1 MTAAPKELARRGLSD
16 GADRLG
22 RQLRDGGQQGQSE
35 DLGQTQLEEGISESA
50 RRLNRGGEQLL
61 RKAKRSI
68 GRSGKESAAQ
78 AEPKSTDTGPVSSP
92 ETDVSFWTERP
103 SDVAAS
109 SSRIKT
115 REVYH
120 SQQTA
125 DTASSGKHLQG
136 KKVFMQERTAEKAVR
151 GRQKESVQ
159 MPRLVDTAQ
168 VGIPGESPVKQGKGS
183 FPSDRISANTPTE
196 NTAPV
201 HGVSTGKRTV
211 GRSVG
216 QQVSREVRQ
225 AAKGKA
231 QAVEAAKA
239 AAQAQQAA
247 ARKAHAVHQLTSR
260 RAKSRQAA
268 NAASRGVTAVAQAV
282 GRTHRAMAAAARN
295 LLASLAAG
303 GSVCVLLVVVL
314 CLVGLLAASPFGILF
329 AKESGTGSVPV
340 SVAVA
345 QVNYDLNARLESLQS
360 ESYDEI
366 KIIGQPPE
374 WADILAV
381 FAVYVAG
388 GDNPVDVATMD
399 ADRIARLKAVFWD
412 MTALD
417 SAVTTIRHPD
427 SDPNDSVDDSYSEK
441 ILTITISAKTVEE
454 MAAAYGFNQEQL
466 DTLEELL
473 SQRELLTELA
483 GGTESMEVEAKELLR
498 SLPADLSPERRA
510 VVRNVCS
517 LIGKVGYFWGGK
529 SLVMGWDSRWGQLR
543 KVTAAGS
550 STTGTYRPYG
560 LDCSGMVDWVFY
572 NASGGDYI
580 IGHGGGA
587 SAQHS
592 YCTPI
597 SWDEAIPGDL
607 VFYPGDSHV
616 GIVGG
621 RDEAGEL
628 LIIHCA
634 SGYNNVVIT
643 GLEGFTSIGRPHY
656 FAD

>member
-1 MTAAPKELARRGLSD
+1 M
-16 GADRLG
+16 
-22 RQLRDGGQQGQSE
+22 
-35 DLGQTQLEEGISESA
+35 
-50 RRLNRGGEQLL
+50 
-61 RKAKRSI
+61 
-68 GRSGKESAAQ
+68 
-78 AEPKSTDTGPVSSP
+78 
-92 ETDVSFWTERP
+92 
-103 SDVAAS
+103 
-109 SSRIKT
+109 
-115 REVYH
+115 
-120 SQQTA
+120 
-125 DTASSGKHLQG
+125 
-136 KKVFMQERTAEKAVR
+136 
-151 GRQKESVQ
+151 
-159 MPRLVDTAQ
+159 
-168 VGIPGESPVKQGKGS
+168 
-183 FPSDRISANTPTE
+183 
-196 NTAPV
+196 
-201 HGVSTGKRTV
+201 
-211 GRSVG
+211 
-216 QQVSREVRQ
+216 
-225 AAKGKA
+225 
-231 QAVEAAKA
+231 
-239 AAQAQQAA
+239 
-247 ARKAHAVHQLTSR
+247 
-260 RAKSRQAA
+260 
-268 NAASRGVTAVAQAV
+268 
-282 GRTHRAMAAAARN
+282 
-295 LLASLAAG
+295 
-303 GSVCVLLVVVL
+303 LLVVVL

-360 ESYDEI
+360 GSYDEVR
-366 KIIGQPPE
+366 IIGQPPE

-388 GDNPVDVATMD
+388 GDDPVDVATMD

-417 SAVTTIRHPD
+417 SAVTTIRHSD

-454 MAAAYGFNQEQL
+454 MAAAYGFHQEQL

-483 GGTESMEVEAKELLR
+483 GETESMEVEAKELLR

-580 IGHGGGA
+580 IGHSGGA

-643 GLEGFTSIGRPHY
+643 GLEGFTSIGRPRY